1 MKAATTLAANCRAL
15 ARAWSEDDFH
25 RNRNLA
31 SGDADDCVFWLELLA
46 AAGTDQDQPIQ
57 ALLDEASDIVA
68 LLSICGEPD
77 KPAPSEQPEA
87 VATPQAEVPPAPPS
101 LPTDFHGLR
110 VLSFESRMAT
120 EMARLIRRHGGEPL
134 VVPALREI
142 PIPLQENGAVFR
154 FGVKLILHQV
164 DILILM
170 TGVGAKALFEVLQ
183 TRYPLAE
190 IIEALKKTIVVTRG
204 PKPLAV
210 LKAMGLEAN
219 ITVPEPNTWQDV
231 IATLD
236 YYRPVQGLKI
246 AIQEYGVSK
255 PEMIEDLTK
264 RGAEV
269 FSVPVYRWALPE
281 DTGPLKR
288 RSGKCSTAA
297 IDAMMITNAAQI
309 DHVMQL
315 AERKAIR
322 RNCSESPARRSSWL
336 PSAPPPAEASQALRP
351 SGRFRARHIGRW
363 ASSSKNSA
371 SRSTLCG
378 KPSRLTQPE
387 ILSGRLDLS
396 ARLVCAEL
404 RCPMLRRYLSRP
416 AHNETQANSFSCWA
430 QSRFAAQAARKA
442 CYRSI
447 RRRGRPSVFPFS
459 GPLGFRSGAVL

>member
-1 MKAATTLAANCRAL
+1 MNGSDQTDQLRNKTKQFAIGILKLFGTLQKTPEILAIQTPLVKAATTLAANCRAL

-25 RNRNLA
+25 HNRNLA

-46 AAGTDQDQPIQ
+46 AAGTEHDQPIQ
-57 ALLDEASDIVA
+57 ALLEEASEIVA
-68 LLSICGEPD
+68 LLSICGEPE
-77 KPAPSEQPEA
+77 KPTAPPQPDNGQVPQA
-87 VATPQAEVPPAPPS
+87 ATPPPAPP
-101 LPTDFHGLR
+101 LPTDFHSAR

-120 EMARLIRRHGGEPL
+120 EMARLIKRHGGEPL

-142 PIPLQENGAVFR
+142 PIPLQDNGAVFR

-210 LKAMGLEAN
+210 LKALGVDAN
-219 ITVPEPNTWQDV
+219 ITVPEPNTWHDV

-255 PEMIEDLTK
+255 PEMIEDLQK
-264 RGAEV
+264 RGADV

-281 DTGPLKR
+281 DTAPLE
-288 RSGKCSTAA
+288 AA
-297 IDAMMITNAAQI
+297 IAEVLNGHLDAMLITNAAQV

-315 AERKAIR
+315 AERKNIAQPFRDACR
-322 RNCSESPARRSSWL
+322 RMLVGSIGPTASEGLKHHDL
-336 PSAPPPAEASQALRP
+336 PVDFEPSHPKMGVLVKEFSEQFHALRQ
-351 SGRFRARHIGRW
+351 A
-363 ASSSKNSA
+363 
-371 SRSTLCG
+371 
-378 KPSRLTQPE
+378 
-387 ILSGRLDLS
+387 
-396 ARLVCAEL
+396 
-404 RCPMLRRYLSRP
+404 RP
-416 AHNETQANSFSCWA
+416 AQQHT
-430 QSRFAAQAARKA
+430 
-442 CYRSI
+442 
-447 RRRGRPSVFPFS
+447 P
-459 GPLGFRSGAVL
+459 